1 MATDPSKKKPFFMLE
16 GGVDLADIVI
26 RELDMD
32 HSRSKIVVLLTA
44 DTPRGT
50 VLEETG
56 GTWALASNYTGR
68 LGILTE
74 DAVGRADAQ
83 EVGVVDADA
92 VVAIEPLGI
101 PEGKKSVAYSITL
114 RAADRTLTV
123 EECDNAVAK
132 VMKALDKI
140 GVALRQ

>member
-1 MATDPSKKKPFFMLE
+1 MAIDTSKKKPFFMLE
-16 GGVDLADIVI
+16 GSVDLADIVI

-50 VLEETG
+50 VLEETD

-68 LGILTE
+68 LGILTD
-74 DAVGRADAQ
+74 DAVGRSEAQ

-92 VVAIEPLGI
+92 VVAAAQLGI
-101 PEGKKSVAYSITL
+101 PEGKME
-114 RAADRTLTV
+114 AATATFTAQRVKL
-123 EECDNAVAK
+123 
-132 VMKALDKI
+132 I
-140 GVALRQ
+140 

>member
-1 MATDPSKKKPFFMLE
+1 MATDTTKKKPAFMLE
-16 GGVDLADIVI
+16 GNVDLGDIVV

-32 HSRSKIVVLLTA
+32 HSRSKIVVILST

-50 VLEETG
+50 VLEETD
-56 GTWALASNYTGR
+56 GTWAIASAYTGR
-68 LGILTE
+68 LGILTD

-101 PEGKKSVAYSITL
+101 PEGKKATATATF
-114 RAADRTLTV
+114 AAQRVKL
-123 EECDNAVAK
+123 
-132 VMKALDKI
+132 I
-140 GVALRQ
+140 